1 MAVVLITGTS
11 SGIGLLAAARLA
23 AAGHDVYASM
33 RNLAGSHDLA
43 AELERRKTAAHL
55 VQLDVTDVDSIARVV
70 ALIEKEAGRL
80 DVLINN
86 AGYGLGGFFEDLSA
100 AEIQAQFDTNFFG
113 LQAVTRAALPLMRQS
128 AAGGSWGRIVN
139 ISSLQGRIA
148 VPGLGAYTASK
159 FALEGFSEGL
169 YYELQPFHIH
179 VVLIEPGS
187 FRTKI
192 FAENARVASRAEN
205 PHSPYAEHARWL
217 RAWIDKLLES
227 PELLGDAEDVARV
240 IEIVLQKARP
250 DLRYVVGRRARQM
263 LRLRKLLPGRLF
275 HRMVLRRI
283 SAR

>member
-11 SGIGLLAAARLA
+11 SGIGMLAAARLA
-23 AAGHDVYASM
+23 AVGHDVYASM
-33 RNLAGSHDLA
+33 RNLDGSHNLE
-43 AELERRKTAAHL
+43 AELERRGAAANL
-55 VQLDVTDVDSIARVV
+55 LQLDVTDVESIARAVGS
-70 ALIEKEAGRL
+70 IEKEAGRL

-128 AAGGSWGRIVN
+128 AAAGSWGRIVN
-139 ISSLQGRIA
+139 ISSVQGRMA

-169 YYELQPFHIH
+169 YYELQPFNIH

-192 FAENARVASRAEN
+192 FTENAQVASRAED
-205 PHSPYAEHARWL
+205 PQSPYTTYARWFRDRMAKML
-217 RAWIDKLLES
+217 DAPDRM
-227 PELLGDAEDVARV
+227 GDAEDVAQV
-240 IEIVLQKARP
+240 IEVVLQKARP
-250 DLRYVVGRRARQM
+250 NLRYVVGRRARQI
-263 LRLRKLLPGRLF
+263 LRIQKLLPGGLF